1 MTDKNDPLYNQK
13 MSIALE
19 LNRLEKE
26 VSGYAPDDDYLD
38 IMNDLEISI
47 DNL

>member
-1 MTDKNDPLYNQK
+1 MLNKKDPLYNEK

-26 VSGYAPDDDYLD
+26 VSGYAPDDDYLG
-38 IMNDLEISI
+38 IMDDL
-47 DNL
+47 